1 MFLHYL
7 YLLVS
12 LVHYVPV
19 WPCGLRRRS
28 WPLGYWD
35 RELEARSRNRCWSS
49 CFCVVLF
56 CVGRGLC
63 NALIIRPKEFYQ
75 VSL

>member
-12 LVHYVPV
+12 LVHLVPV
-19 WPCGLRRRS
+19 WPCGLR
-28 WPLGYWD
+28 PLGYWD
-35 RELEARSRNRCWSS
+35 REFEARSRNRCLSL

-63 NALIIRPKEFYQ
+63 NALITSPKEFYQ
-75 VSL
+75 VS